1 MKIWR
6 LQRQEGLATL
16 EFAMMA
22 TVLLTLAWAV
32 IEFGSLL
39 QAQSVV
45 TNMTREGGSLASRDL
60 KTGPE
65 LFLLLERSSSP
76 LEFERHPNQ
85 FKMFL
90 ARVQAGISPEFPV
103 PTCTVYEHGTLSSP
117 NVMSPTNHPYCG
129 LTPALYEW
137 LQFNDQAQ
145 ASPLPQLTVVS
156 VYYAHRPL
164 TPLEGVLSLSSDGSL
179 LDVDLD
185 QDTVDD
191 AILIQSRAIF

>member
-1 MKIWR
+1 MKVWR

-22 TVLLTLAWAV
+22 TVLLALAWAV

-39 QAQSVV
+39 QAQAVV
-45 TNMTREGGSLASRDL
+45 TNVTREGGSLASRDL

-76 LEFERHPNQ
+76 LDFEHHPNQ

-90 ARVQAGISPEFPV
+90 ARVQAGISPESPV
-103 PTCTVYEHGTLSSP
+103 PTCTVYEHGDLSSP
-117 NVMSPTNHPYCG
+117 NVISPTTHPHCG

-137 LQFNDQAQ
+137 LQFKEQTQ
-145 ASPLPQLTVVS
+145 ASALPQLTVVT
-156 VYYAHRPL
+156 VFYAHRPL
-164 TPLEGVLSLSSDGSL
+164 TPLDGMLSLKKDIGL
-179 LDVDLD
+179 LNVDLD
-185 QDTVDD
+185 RDSVDD
-191 AILIQSRAIF
+191 SILIQSQAIF